1 MQTLPSDGQL
11 VVIEN
16 QLGRTDHRHLGQS
29 ITYAAEHNVG
39 YVVWIASRFRPEHR
53 AAIDWLNGLA
63 PDKVRFYA
71 VEVHAIKIG
80 GSLPAR
86 FYNSL
91 KAQQEEINAEVGSE
105 LDWYDGDRRNGPNV
119 TLFTC
124 GSIDD
129 PPERQEEIRAWMS
142 EKLLKFKDVF
152 DPRLEKIIAEL
163 EDA

>member
-1 MQTLPSDGQL
+1 MPSKYMQ
-11 VVIEN
+11 
-16 QLGRTDHRHLGQS
+16 
-29 ITYAAEHNVG
+29 
-39 YVVWIASRFRPEHR
+39 SRSGILCPR
-53 AAIDWLNGLA
+53 
-63 PDKVRFYA
+63 
-71 VEVHAIKIG
+71 
-80 GSLPAR
+80 GSTTHKKR
-86 FYNSL
+86 NI
-91 KAQQEEINAEVGSE
+91 EEIDAEVGSE

-152 DPRLEKIIAEL
+152 NPRLEKIIAEL